1 MSQHRRNTIF
11 LSALF
16 VTSIVMSASA
26 AAGSP
31 AAVHIG
37 HDAPILSSSD
47 ENAVGDQIS
56 ILADEIYKLAD
67 ENFVDIHTDAANR
80 SIHLF
85 WKGAPSGQVLN
96 FISENQSAIFI
107 DINSDVAISRKERDL
122 AVEDLLEIGRE
133 NSWDIQSLSM
143 NPIESSV
150 SMAVGPDSKFQDSS
164 VGQIKEVANVGKVL
178 ITRNSIKDFS
188 LSGRLSD
195 VSPFKGGART
205 VQWTTGGWEVCSTG
219 FSVLSGS
226 YGRLLSSRHCDPSS
240 NNSVYNGDFSVTIA
254 PGGASISGQPSLDS
268 QLIDPD
274 ASPATTPR
282 IFYGSWASNTT
293 LWVQSWATN
302 WVGDS
307 VCLSGAT
314 SGNRCGTVTDDSVTW
329 VYGGYNI
336 NTILVSG
343 SSTTILAASGDSG
356 GPAYHLLSTG
366 KAQARGIISS
376 LNPASAYHTKCDAY
390 GLNPDSSNPKCSNQV
405 LYVPISTLLSAW
417 NVALEVN

>member
-240 NNSVYNGDFSVTIA
+240 NNSVYNVDYSKS
-254 PGGASISGQPSLDS
+254 ASSNSGK
-268 QLIDPD
+268 
-274 ASPATTPR
+274 
-282 IFYGSWASNTT
+282 
-293 LWVQSWATN
+293 
-302 WVGDS
+302 
-307 VCLSGAT
+307 
-314 SGNRCGTVTDDSVTW
+314 TVFQRR
-329 VYGGYNI
+329 NFKFQ
-336 NTILVSG
+336 NF
-343 SSTTILAASGDSG
+343 
-356 GPAYHLLSTG
+356 
-366 KAQARGIISS
+366 
-376 LNPASAYHTKCDAY
+376 AY
-390 GLNPDSSNPKCSNQV
+390 G
-405 LYVPISTLLSAW
+405 
-417 NVALEVN
+417 